1 MGVVHGKTLASH
13 AERKRDGPDEQE
25 NDPAGR
31 YIETYFL
38 GALAVE
44 AAGVLTYCRRKIL
57 LFVEIFNIR
66 KVVIILADQVQRT
79 PLDVATEL
87 TQLYYSQS
95 PIEPVKDI
103 QETFLMFYAVAI
115 TASQLNPADLTP
127 YMPENLKEIVDSFK
141 KK

>member
-13 AERKRDGPDEQE
+13 AERKRDSPDEQE

-66 KVVIILADQVQRT
+66 KVVIILAD
-79 PLDVATEL
+79 
-87 TQLYYSQS
+87 
-95 PIEPVKDI
+95 
-103 QETFLMFYAVAI
+103 
-115 TASQLNPADLTP
+115 
-127 YMPENLKEIVDSFK
+127 
-141 KK
+141 